1 MVGPKRTYCMYISFA
16 GAIFFFFIA
25 ICSCIGMEALKLP
38 EGKHVE
44 RGLQVLL
51 TAIIYGAIGGYIYY
65 RKYMA
70 DGENSQYLEN
80 QQNEGLRSRLVQNY

>member
-25 ICSCIGMEALKLP
+25 ICSFIGMEALKLP

-44 RGLQVLL
+44 
-51 TAIIYGAIGGYIYY
+51 
-65 RKYMA
+65 
-70 DGENSQYLEN
+70 
-80 QQNEGLRSRLVQNY
+80 